1 MRRTFRSFR
10 RAPTPLRINSPYF
23 RLIERV
29 AAFLPSP
36 FFILPV
42 EGEENQSQSCAANS
56 GNSHRP
62 ISRILSDRPAGCHD
76 RVDEIII
83 YLGPPLPPGS
93 SGLPAR

>member
-1 MRRTFRSFR
+1 MRRTFRVFR
-10 RAPTPLRINSPYF
+10 RAPTALNSNSTDF

-29 AAFLPSP
+29 AAFVPSP
-36 FFILPV
+36 FSILPV
-42 EGEENQSQSCAANS
+42 EGAENQSQSGAANS
-56 GNSHRP
+56 GNPHRP